1 MRGGMLVEAA
11 WALCGLCCIPVFIQS
26 GLESRVQSLNQR
38 PLFALNHPNPPVC
51 IRPGRGESMQDR
63 GVSHVASCAM

>member
-1 MRGGMLVEAA
+1 MLVEAA

-38 PLFALNHPNPPVC
+38 PLFALDHPKPPFPY
-51 IRPGRGESMQDR
+51 RPAALFIASAAALD
-63 GVSHVASCAM
+63 HHWPTVARR